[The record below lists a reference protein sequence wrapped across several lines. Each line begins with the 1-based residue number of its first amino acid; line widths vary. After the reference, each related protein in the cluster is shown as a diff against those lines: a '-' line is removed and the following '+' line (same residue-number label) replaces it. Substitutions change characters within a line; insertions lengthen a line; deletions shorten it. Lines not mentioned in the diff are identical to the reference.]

1 MSSVP
6 SPFFPYQGV
15 PIYLNRRANEFLGGK
30 SSWKFHFFGGS
41 GCFYFA
47 CFGGLFYFLVRQ
59 HIMDLFSAI
68 LSALVMGFLEGT
80 NTFSLGM
87 PWRASSGVNPSSTL
101 LGRRL

>member
-1 MSSVP
+1 MEIS
-6 SPFFPYQGV
+6 
-15 PIYLNRRANEFLGGK
+15 
-30 SSWKFHFFGGS
+30 FFGSS

-68 LSALVMGFLEGT
+68 LSAPVMGFLEGA

-87 PWRASSGVNPSSTL
+87 PRRAFAASVFVQKIIANKSSVYLRKPELKSTFM
-101 LGRRL
+101 RHFRT